1 MWTMIY
7 LNVRYTEATRIT
19 RMNAYEILRE
29 AEEFVEEY
37 NLNRF
42 REVYREFRLTNKVK
56 MSVYLALDDMDLLE
70 MFFELVYEDVEFIE
84 YRERMT
90 ESYA

>member
-1 MWTMIY
+1 
-7 LNVRYTEATRIT
+7 
-19 RMNAYEILRE
+19 MNAYEILRE

-37 NLNRF
+37 NLDRF

-56 MSVYLALDDMDLLE
+56 LSVYLALDDMDLLE

>member
-1 MWTMIY
+1 
-7 LNVRYTEATRIT
+7 
-19 RMNAYEILRE
+19 MNAYEILRE

>member
-1 MWTMIY
+1 
-7 LNVRYTEATRIT
+7 
-19 RMNAYEILRE
+19 
-29 AEEFVEEY
+29 
-37 NLNRF
+37 
-42 REVYREFRLTNKVK
+42 

>member
-1 MWTMIY
+1 
-7 LNVRYTEATRIT
+7 
-19 RMNAYEILRE
+19 MNAYEILRE

-56 MSVYLALDDMDLLE
+56 MSVYLALDAMDLLE

-84 YRERMT
+84 WRESMM

>member
-1 MWTMIY
+1 
-7 LNVRYTEATRIT
+7 
-19 RMNAYEILRE
+19 MNAYEILRE

-37 NLNRF
+37 NLDRF

>member
-1 MWTMIY
+1 
-7 LNVRYTEATRIT
+7 
-19 RMNAYEILRE
+19 MNAYEILRE

-37 NLNRF
+37 NLDRF

-84 YRERMT
+84 WRESMM

>member
-1 MWTMIY
+1 MIY
-7 LNVRYTEATRIT
+7 LNVRYTEATRRT

-37 NLNRF
+37 NLDRF
-42 REVYREFRLTNKVK
+42 REVYREFRLTNNVRT
-56 MSVYLALDDMDLLE
+56 SVYLALDDMDLLE

>member
-1 MWTMIY
+1 
-7 LNVRYTEATRIT
+7 
-19 RMNAYEILRE
+19 MNAYEILRE

-56 MSVYLALDDMDLLE
+56 MSVYLALDAMDLLE

-84 YRERMT
+84 WRESMT

>member
-1 MWTMIY
+1 
-7 LNVRYTEATRIT
+7 
-19 RMNAYEILRE
+19 MNAYEILRE

-37 NLNRF
+37 NLDRF
-42 REVYREFRLTNKVK
+42 REVYREFRLTNNVRT
-56 MSVYLALDDMDLLE
+56 SVYLALDDMDLLE

>member
-1 MWTMIY
+1 
-7 LNVRYTEATRIT
+7 
-19 RMNAYEILRE
+19 MNAYEILRE

-84 YRERMT
+84 WRESMM